1 MDQGDKEVNPNIKAV
16 LDHAE
21 RAVAKQHETT
31 RRFTE
36 IFLQPTEP
44 EKYA

>member
-1 MDQGDKEVNPNIKAV
+1 MNPSIKAV

-21 RAVAKQHETT
+21 KVVAKQHETT
-31 RRFTE
+31 RRFAE
-36 IFLQPTEP
+36 IFLKPTEP